1 MPIALGNYTPGV
13 LSQSQRQELWGAY
26 GRSGE
31 APPGWNGEGDT
42 KFSGVGAAP
51 TFDPVEQARKLNAY
65 QIEQNQP
72 IIQAT
77 QAQIPT
83 NQASYAQRGQA
94 LESQKGN
101 LEQRYQS
108 VLSSLSASENR
119 ETSTAQTS
127 SAREFGKRGVPLSS
141 GAYDQYLAQQ
151 VNPIGEYYAS
161 QRAGQGATF
170 AGLQSDLGNLIAQNP
185 IEQQQAEDQIR
196 QAIAQ
201 LQAGNPGQSVQNALQ
216 QYQLQ
221 SQAQQD
227 AASNALRHKE
237 LSLAAN
243 PRGQAQEQYANLSPG
258 ETIYDL
264 LNKSALYTA
273 PYKISSGGGA
283 LPDLSSIFG

>member
-83 NQASYAQRGQA
+83 TQAAFAQRGSA
-94 LESQKGN
+94 LAGQQGN
-101 LEQRYQS
+101 LQQRYQS
-108 VLSSLSASENR
+108 VLDSLSASENR
-119 ETSTAQTS
+119 ETSTTQTA
-127 SAREFGKRGVPLSS
+127 SAREFGKRGIPLSS
-141 GAYDQYLAQQ
+141 GAYDQYLGQQ
-151 VNPIGEYYAS
+151 VNPISEYYAS
-161 QRAGQGATF
+161 QRGQQGANF

-201 LQAGNPGQSVQNALQ
+201 LQAGNPGQSV
-216 QYQLQ
+216 
-221 SQAQQD
+221 
-227 AASNALRHKE
+227 
-237 LSLAAN
+237 
-243 PRGQAQEQYANLSPG
+243 
-258 ETIYDL
+258 
-264 LNKSALYTA
+264 
-273 PYKISSGGGA
+273 
-283 LPDLSSIFG
+283 